1 MASAKVA
8 FRRRQVAWPLRC
20 LMGILTDFVLGPT
33 VWALGKA
40 GKGDFVFRAISRS
53 QKRKLAGKFGRYV
66 PSSHDIVIG
75 VYAKSGT
82 NWMMQIVQQLLHHGR
97 AEFDHIHSVVA
108 WPETK
113 NDPAL
118 RHYAI
123 PVEDETP
130 WRNSPEGKRAIK
142 THLNW
147 EHIPYSEEAR
157 YISVIRDPK
166 DVFVS
171 NYFFLRNMLPL
182 PSVETWFRFFC
193 SDDFYLF
200 GSWAVNT
207 AGFWAQRR
215 RPNVLVLSFKAMKQD
230 LEGTVRRVAEFLEVR
245 LGSDELKLVCEKAS
259 FDYMRTVDEKFE
271 VWNIIPWHSKTRMMR
286 NGRQGGSS
294 ELLSTDQQRQMDE
307 YFMGELKRLGSDFPY
322 AEFCDVTSPS

>member
-1 MASAKVA
+1 MAGIKAA
-8 FRRRQVAWPLRC
+8 FRRRQVAFPLRC
-20 LMGILTDFVLGPT
+20 LMGIVVDFVMRPT

-40 GKGDFVFRAISRS
+40 GKGELLFRALSNS
-53 QKRKLAGKFGRYV
+53 QKRKLDRKFGSYV
-66 PSSHDIVIG
+66 PNARDVVIA

-82 NWMMQIVQQLLHHGR
+82 NWMMQIVQQLLYSGK

-123 PVEDETP
+123 PLEDETP
-130 WRNSPEGKRAIK
+130 WRSSPQGKRAIK

-147 EHIPYSEEAR
+147 EHIPYSVEAW

-182 PSVETWFRFFC
+182 PSVAAWFRFFC
-193 SDDFYLF
+193 SDEFYIF
-200 GSWAVNT
+200 GSWAHST
-207 AGFWAQRR
+207 AGYWAQRR
-215 RPNVLVLSFKAMKQD
+215 RPNVLVLSFKEMKRD
-230 LEGTVRRVAEFLEVR
+230 LEGTVRRVAEFLDVR
-245 LGSDELKLVCEKAS
+245 LGADELALVCEKAS
-259 FDYMRTVDEKFE
+259 FEYMQTVDEKFE
-271 VWNIIPWHSKTRMMR
+271 VWNIIPWHSKTTMMR
-286 NGRQGGSS
+286 KGKQGGSS
-294 ELLSTDQQRQMDE
+294 ELLSKDQQRQMDN
-307 YFMGELKRLGSDFPY
+307 YFIGELKRLGSDFPY
-322 AEFCDVTSPS
+322 AEFCDVISPS